1 MKKDINNLNTI
12 RKVEYYYLDLL
23 ELIPSYKREET
34 TMDEMDNLFLK
45 VVDNKLAV
53 QFRALDTH
61 RVLRTIIKE
70 SKYYKKHPELKE
82 KCENLEKL
90 YNVDLG
96 ERIYKA
102 KKDASALFV
111 SRYKKTHEIDYSP
124 EFEDELLSILC
135 RLGVWVIPHNF
146 KETTNL
152 VYDILSINDSFY
164 QNGNES
170 YEMLSSFKDYLK
182 QNFSGRYDEYIK
194 HLPEYLLDKKLNNP
208 KKALLSLNSFQSIL
222 SKRPELI
229 KLLKSN
235 YNIRIRD
242 EDLIARVSYIDRKK
256 EIIVKEDMNLAEA
269 YSLYNASL
277 RTNKCYTLDKLIFKI
292 DGDIPEIRKL
302 KFPSSKKR
310 RTRTHMDWEIGYD
323 VDLTGEISKRI
334 ISIAKELCGCQY
346 VSETFARSFIKLI
359 RVYRIKDYDDNKI
372 AELLKIILENRN
384 GDSENELNNKD
395 VSRFVSVLLR
405 KWS

>member
-61 RVLRTIIKE
+61 RVLRTVIKE

-82 KCENLEKL
+82 ECENLEKL

-102 KKDASALFV
+102 KKDAIALFV
-111 SRYKKTHEIDYSP
+111 SRYKKTYEIDYSP

-146 KETTNL
+146 KETSNL

-182 QNFSGRYDEYIK
+182 QNFSGRFDEYIK
-194 HLPEYLLDKKLNNP
+194 HLPECLLDKKINNP
-208 KKALLSLNSFQSIL
+208 KKALLSLKSFQSIL

-242 EDLIARVSYIDRKK
+242 EDLIAHVSYIDRKK

-277 RTNKCYTLDKLIFKI
+277 RTNKYPTLDKLIFKI

-302 KFPSSKKR
+302 KFPSTKKR
-310 RTRTHMDWEIGYD
+310 RISTHMNWEIAFD
-323 VDLTGEISKRI
+323 VDLTGEITKRI
-334 ISIAKELCGCQY
+334 ISIAKELCGCQH

-372 AELLKIILENRN
+372 AELLKIILENRD

-395 VSRFVSVLLR
+395 VSRFVGVLLR